1 MEEVTITN
9 AILYVIIG
17 VIGLASF
24 LLGYLLRKFAGEA
37 KIGTA
42 EVAAQR
48 ILEHA
53 RVEAEREAESK
64 KREALLEAKDEA
76 FRAKRDAEKEIRE
89 QRSEAQRLERRLIQ
103 REEHLDRKLDGV
115 EKRDQALAQREQE
128 VAKVREE
135 LQELSAVQR
144 TEMERIAGL
153 TLEEA
158 RQELLQKVEVEIRH
172 EMAQTARKIE
182 AEARETAERTAREIV
197 ALAIQRCAADH
208 TAEVTVS
215 VISLPNDEMK
225 GRIIGREG
233 RNIRALES
241 LTGVDL
247 IIDDT
252 PESVT
257 LSSFDPI
264 RREVAKMAL
273 EKLLSDGR
281 IHPARIEEMVEKA
294 QREIDTRIRDAG
306 ERAAFEAGVHGLHPE
321 ELKLLGR
328 LNFRFSY
335 GQNLLQHSIEVA
347 LLAGLMASQL
357 DADTDLARRAGL
369 LHDVG
374 KALTHEAEGTHSDIG
389 MDIARRYHEPP
400 EVLNAI
406 AYHHGDAE
414 ATSVEAVLVAAA
426 DAISASR
433 PGARKETVEM
443 YIKRLENLER
453 IATSFAGVDKA
464 YAIQAGREIRV
475 LVKPQ
480 EIDDATAASMAREMA
495 KKIEEELQYPGQI
508 KVTVLRET
516 RAVEYAK

>member
-1 MEEVTITN
+1 VTTTN
-9 AILYVIIG
+9 AVTFIIIG
-17 VIGLASF
+17 VVGLVAGF
-24 LLGYLLRKFAGEA
+24 LLGYLLRKLAGEA

-48 ILEHA
+48 ILEDA
-53 RVEAEREAESK
+53 RSAAEREAESR

-76 FRAKRDAEKEIRE
+76 FRIKRDAEREIRE
-89 QRSEAQRLERRLIQ
+89 QRAEVQRLERRLIQ
-103 REEHLDRKLDGV
+103 REESLDRKLESV

-128 VAKVREE
+128 VAKAREE
-135 LQELSAVQR
+135 LQEHGQRQR
-144 TEMERIAGL
+144 TELERIARL
-153 TLEEA
+153 TADQA
-158 RQELLQKVEVEIRH
+158 RQELLQRVEAEVRH
-172 EMAQTARKIE
+172 DAAQMIKKIE
-182 AEARETAERTAREIV
+182 AEAKETADRRAREII

-215 VISLPNDEMK
+215 VIPLPNDEMK

-264 RREVAKMAL
+264 RREVAKMTL
-273 EKLLSDGR
+273 EKLLADGR

-294 QREIDTRIRDAG
+294 QRDLETRVVEAG

-321 ELKLLGR
+321 EIKLLGR

-347 LLAGLMASQL
+347 LLAGLMAGQL
-357 DADTDLARRAGL
+357 GGDPELARRAAL
-369 LHDVG
+369 LHDIG
-374 KALTHEAEGTHSDIG
+374 KALTHEAEGSHSDLG

-414 ATSVEAVLVAAA
+414 ATCLEAILVAAA

-443 YIKRLENLER
+443 YVKRLENLER
-453 IATSFAGVDKA
+453 IATSFSGVEKA

-480 EIDDATAASMAREMA
+480 EIDDANAVAMARDMA
-495 KKIEEELQYPGQI
+495 RKIEEELQYPGQI

>member
-1 MEEVTITN
+1 VTTTS
-9 AILYVIIG
+9 AFAYVLLG
-17 VIGLASF
+17 VIGLAVF

-42 EVAAQR
+42 EVAARR
-48 ILEHA
+48 ILEEA
-53 RVEAEREAESK
+53 RAAADREAESK

-76 FRAKRDAEKEIRE
+76 FRIKRDAEKDIRE
-89 QRSEAQRLERRLIQ
+89 QRAEVQRLERRLVQ
-103 REEHLDRKLDGV
+103 REENLDRKLETQ
-115 EKRDQALAQREQE
+115 EKRDQSLAQHEQE

-135 LQELSAVQR
+135 VQALYQTGR
-144 TEMERIAGL
+144 QDLERISGL
-153 TLEEA
+153 TGEQA
-158 RQELLQKVEVEIRH
+158 RQELLQKAEAEVRYEA
-172 EMAQTARKIE
+172 AQTARKIE
-182 AEARETAERTAREIV
+182 AEAREDAERRAREVV

-215 VISLPNDEMK
+215 VIPLPNEEMK

-241 LTGVDL
+241 LTGVDF

-264 RREVAKMAL
+264 RREIAKMTL
-273 EKLLSDGR
+273 EKLLADGR

-294 QREIDTRIRDAG
+294 QRDVDTRIRDAG
-306 ERAAFEAGVHGLHPE
+306 ERSAFEAGVHGLHPE
-321 ELKLLGR
+321 EAKLLGR

-347 LLAGLMASQL
+347 LLAGLMATQL
-357 DADTDLARRAGL
+357 DADPDVARRAGL
-369 LHDVG
+369 LHDIG
-374 KALTHEAEGTHSDIG
+374 KALTHEVEGTHSDIG
-389 MDIARRYHEPP
+389 MDIARRYHEGP

-406 AYHHGDAE
+406 AYHHGGEE
-414 ATSVEAVLVAAA
+414 ATCVEAIIVAAA

-433 PGARKETVEM
+433 PGARKETVEL
-443 YIKRLENLER
+443 YVKRLENLER
-453 IATSFAGVDKA
+453 IATSFTGVERA

-475 LVKPQ
+475 LVRPH
-480 EIDDATAASMAREMA
+480 EIDDPAAAALARDMA
-495 KKIEEELQYPGQI
+495 KKIEDELEYPGQI

-516 RAVEYAK
+516 RAIEYAK

>member
-1 MEEVTITN
+1 VTPLN
-9 AILYVIIG
+9 PVLYVG
-17 VIGLASF
+17 AGLGLLVAF

-42 EVAAQR
+42 EVAAQK
-48 ILEHA
+48 IVENA
-53 RVEAEREAESK
+53 RATAEREADNK
-64 KREALLEAKDEA
+64 KREALLEARDEA
-76 FRAKRDAEKEIRE
+76 FRIKRDAEREIRE
-89 QRSEAQRLERRLIQ
+89 QRAESQRLERRLIQ
-103 REEHLDRKLDGV
+103 REEVLDRKLEAV
-115 EKRDQALAQREQE
+115 EKRDQTLAQREQE
-128 VAKVREE
+128 VTKVREE
-135 LQELSAVQR
+135 LQDQERRQR
-144 TEMERIAGL
+144 TELERIAGL
-153 TLEEA
+153 TLEQA
-158 RQELLQKVEVEIRH
+158 RHELLAKVEVEIQH
-172 EMAQTARKIE
+172 EAAQTAKKIE
-182 AEARETAERTAREIV
+182 TEARETAERTAREIV

-215 VISLPNDEMK
+215 VIPLPNDEMK

-273 EKLLSDGR
+273 EKLLADGR

-294 QREIDTRIRDAG
+294 QKEIDTRIREAG
-306 ERAAFEAGVHGLHPE
+306 ERAGFEAGVHGLHPE

-335 GQNLLQHSIEVA
+335 GQNLLQHSIEVS
-347 LLAGLMASQL
+347 LLAGLMATQL
-357 DADTDLARRAGL
+357 EANVELARRAGL
-369 LHDVG
+369 LHDIG
-374 KALTHEAEGTHSDIG
+374 KALTHEAEGTHSDLG

-414 ATSVEAVLVAAA
+414 ATCVEAILVAAA

-443 YIKRLENLER
+443 YVKRLENLER
-453 IATSFAGVDKA
+453 IATSFPGVEKA

-475 LVKPQ
+475 LVRPQ
-480 EIDDATAASMAREMA
+480 EIDDVTAASMARDMA

-516 RAVEYAK
+516 RAIEYAK

>member
-1 MEEVTITN
+1 VATTS
-9 AILYVIIG
+9 ALTYVFAG
-17 VIGLASF
+17 AVALAVF

-42 EVAAQR
+42 EVAAR
-48 ILEHA
+48 RVLEEA
-53 RVEAEREAESK
+53 RAEAHREAEAK

-76 FRAKRDAEKEIRE
+76 FRVKRDAEREVRE
-89 QRSEAQRLERRLIQ
+89 QRGEVQRLERRLVQ
-103 REEHLDRKLDGV
+103 REENLERKLETL
-115 EKRDQALAQREQE
+115 EKRDQTLANREQE
-128 VAKVREE
+128 VVRLKEE
-135 LQELSAVQR
+135 SQQVYQTARAEL
-144 TEMERIAGL
+144 ERISGM
-153 TLEEA
+153 TGEEA
-158 RQELLQKVEVEIRH
+158 RQELLRRVETEVRYDALQLARKVE
-172 EMAQTARKIE
+172 ADT
-182 AEARETAERTAREIV
+182 REDADRRAREIL

-208 TAEVTVS
+208 TADVTVS
-215 VISLPNDEMK
+215 VIPLPNDEMK

-233 RNIRALES
+233 RNIRSLES
-241 LTGVDL
+241 LTGVDF

-257 LSSFDPI
+257 LSSFDPV

-273 EKLLSDGR
+273 EKLLTDGR

-294 QREIDTRIRDAG
+294 QRELDARIRDAG
-306 ERAAFEAGVHGLHPE
+306 ERAAFESGVHGLHPE

-347 LLAGLMASQL
+347 LLSGLMATQL
-357 DADTDLARRAGL
+357 GGDAEIARRAGL
-369 LHDVG
+369 LHDIG
-374 KALTHEAEGTHSDIG
+374 KALTHEVEGTHSAIG
-389 MDIARRYHEPP
+389 MDIARRYHELPQ
-400 EVLNAI
+400 VLNAI
-406 AYHHGDAE
+406 AYHHGDAPAE
-414 ATSVEAVLVAAA
+414 CVEAVLVAAA

-443 YIKRLENLER
+443 YVKRLENLER
-453 IATSFAGVDKA
+453 IATSFPGVERA

-480 EIDDATAASMAREMA
+480 EVDDPTAAAMAREMA
-495 KKIEEELQYPGQI
+495 KKIESELEYPGQI

-516 RAVEYAK
+516 RAIEYAK

>member
-1 MEEVTITN
+1 MNPVLFLG
-9 AILYVIIG
+9 AG
-17 VIGLASF
+17 VIGLGAF

-42 EVAAQR
+42 EVAAKR
-48 ILEHA
+48 IIEDA
-53 RVEAEREAESK
+53 AVAAEREADNK
-64 KREALLEAKDEA
+64 KREALLEARDEA
-76 FRAKRDAEKEIRE
+76 FRIKRDAEREVRE
-89 QRSEAQRLERRLIQ
+89 QRAEQQRLERRLIQ
-103 REEHLDRKLDGV
+103 REETLDRKLETA
-115 EKRDQALAQREQE
+115 EKREQVLAQREQE
-128 VAKVREE
+128 VTKAREE
-135 LQELSAVQR
+135 LEELAQR
-144 TEMERIAGL
+144 QRVELERVANL
-153 TLEEA
+153 TLEQA
-158 RQELLQKVEVEIRH
+158 RQELLQKTEVEIRH
-172 EMAQTARKIE
+172 EAAQIGKKIE
-182 AEARETAERTAREIV
+182 AEARETAERSAREIV

-215 VISLPNDEMK
+215 VVPLPNDEMK

-233 RNIRALES
+233 RNIRSLES

-257 LSSFDPI
+257 ISSFDPI
-264 RREVAKMAL
+264 RREVAKMTL
-273 EKLLSDGR
+273 EKLLADGR

-294 QREIDTRIRDAG
+294 QRDIDTRIREAG

-347 LLAGLMASQL
+347 LLAGLMATQL
-357 DADTDLARRAGL
+357 GADPELARRAGV
-369 LHDVG
+369 LHDIG
-374 KALTHEAEGTHSDIG
+374 KALTHEAEGSHSDIG

-400 EVLNAI
+400 QVLNAI

-414 ATSVEAVLVAAA
+414 ATGVESILVAAA

-433 PGARKETVEM
+433 PGARKETVELYM
-443 YIKRLENLER
+443 KRLENLER
-453 IATSFAGVDKA
+453 IATSFPGVDKA

-480 EIDDATAASMAREMA
+480 EIDDTSAMTMAREMA
-495 KKIEEELQYPGQI
+495 KKIEEEMQYPGQI

-516 RAVEYAK
+516 RAIEYAK

>member
-1 MEEVTITN
+1 VTTTN
-9 AILYVIIG
+9 AVAFIIVG
-17 VIGLASF
+17 VVGLAAF

-48 ILEHA
+48 ILENA
-53 RVEAEREAESK
+53 RTMAEREAESK

-76 FRAKRDAEKEIRE
+76 FRLKRDAEREIRE
-89 QRSEAQRLERRLIQ
+89 QRTEVQRLERRLIQ
-103 REEHLDRKLDGV
+103 REETLDRKLEAVD
-115 EKRDQALAQREQE
+115 KRDEGLAQREQE
-128 VAKVREE
+128 VTKAREE
-135 LQELSAVQR
+135 LQELGQRQR
-144 TEMERIAGL
+144 TELERIASL
-153 TLEEA
+153 TVEQA
-158 RQELLQKVEVEIRH
+158 RQELLQRVESEVRH
-172 EMAQTARKIE
+172 DAAQTAKKIE
-182 AEARETAERTAREIV
+182 TEAREIADRKAREIV

-215 VISLPNDEMK
+215 VIPLPNDEMK

-273 EKLLSDGR
+273 EKLLADGR

-294 QREIDTRIRDAG
+294 QGEIDTRIREAG

-357 DADTDLARRAGL
+357 GADPELARRAAI
-369 LHDVG
+369 LHDIG
-374 KALTHEAEGTHSDIG
+374 KALTHEAEGTHSDLG

-414 ATSVEAVLVAAA
+414 ATCLEAILVAAA

-433 PGARKETVEM
+433 PGARKETVELYM
-443 YIKRLENLER
+443 KRLENLER

-480 EIDDATAASMAREMA
+480 EIDDQNAMTMAREMA

-516 RAVEYAK
+516 RAIDYAK

>member
-1 MEEVTITN
+1 MTTTN
-9 AILYVIIG
+9 AVMYVGAG
-17 VIGLASF
+17 VIGLGIF

-48 ILEHA
+48 ILESA
-53 RVEAEREAESK
+53 RSGAEREAESK

-76 FRAKRDAEKEIRE
+76 FQLKRDAEREIRE
-89 QRSEAQRLERRLIQ
+89 QRAEVQRLERRLIQ
-103 REEHLDRKLDGV
+103 REENLDHKLEGV
-115 EKRDQALAQREQE
+115 EKRDQTLAQREQE
-128 VAKVREE
+128 VAKAKEE
-135 LQELSAVQR
+135 VQELSQR
-144 TEMERIAGL
+144 HWKEIERVAGL
-153 TLEEA
+153 TTEQA
-158 RQELLQKVEVEIRH
+158 RQELLQKAEVEIRRD
-172 EMAQTARKIE
+172 AVQIGKKIE
-182 AEARETAERTAREIV
+182 AEARETAERKAREVI

-215 VISLPNDEMK
+215 VIPLPNDEMK

-257 LSSFDPI
+257 LSSFDPL

-273 EKLLSDGR
+273 EKLLADGR

-294 QREIDTRIRDAG
+294 QRDIDTRVRETG

-321 ELKLLGR
+321 EIKLLGR

-357 DADTDLARRAGL
+357 DANPELARRAAL
-369 LHDVG
+369 LHDIG
-374 KALTHEAEGTHSDIG
+374 KALTHEAEGTHSDLG

-414 ATSVEAVLVAAA
+414 ATCLEAILVAAA

-443 YIKRLENLER
+443 YVKRLENLER

-475 LVKPQ
+475 VVKPQ
-480 EIDDATAASMAREMA
+480 EIDDTTAVTMAREMA
-495 KKIEEELQYPGQI
+495 KRIEEELQYPGQI

-516 RAVEYAK
+516 RAIEYAK

>member
-1 MEEVTITN
+1 MNPVLFLG
-9 AILYVIIG
+9 AG
-17 VIGLASF
+17 VIGLGAF

-42 EVAAQR
+42 EVAAKR
-48 ILEHA
+48 IIEDA
-53 RVEAEREAESK
+53 AVAAEREADNK
-64 KREALLEAKDEA
+64 KREALLEARDEA
-76 FRAKRDAEKEIRE
+76 FRIKRDAEREGRE
-89 QRSEAQRLERRLIQ
+89 QRAEQQRLERRLIQ
-103 REEHLDRKLDGV
+103 REETLDRKLETA
-115 EKRDQALAQREQE
+115 EKREQALAQREQE
-128 VAKVREE
+128 VTKAREE
-135 LQELSAVQR
+135 LEESSQRQRVEL
-144 TEMERIAGL
+144 ERVAGL
-153 TLEEA
+153 TLEQA
-158 RQELLQKVEVEIRH
+158 RQELLQKTEIEIRH
-172 EMAQTARKIE
+172 EAAQLGKKIE
-182 AEARETAERTAREIV
+182 AEARETAERSAREIV

-215 VISLPNDEMK
+215 VVPLPNDEMK

-233 RNIRALES
+233 RNIRSLES

-257 LSSFDPI
+257 ISSFDPI
-264 RREVAKMAL
+264 RREVAKMTL
-273 EKLLSDGR
+273 EKLLADGR
-281 IHPARIEEMVEKA
+281 IHPARIEEMVEKS
-294 QREIDTRIRDAG
+294 QRDIDTRIREAG

-347 LLAGLMASQL
+347 LLAGLMATQL
-357 DADTDLARRAGL
+357 GADPELARRAGF
-369 LHDVG
+369 LHDIG

-400 EVLNAI
+400 QVLNAI

-414 ATSVEAVLVAAA
+414 ATGVESILVAAA

-433 PGARKETVEM
+433 PGARKETVELYM
-443 YIKRLENLER
+443 KRLENLER
-453 IATSFAGVDKA
+453 IATSFPGVDKA

-480 EIDDATAASMAREMA
+480 EIDDTSAMTMAREMA
-495 KKIEEELQYPGQI
+495 KKIEEEMQYPGQI

-516 RAVEYAK
+516 RAIEYAK

>member
-1 MEEVTITN
+1 MNPVLFVG
-9 AILYVIIG
+9 AG
-17 VIGLASF
+17 VIGLGAF

-42 EVAAQR
+42 EVAAKR
-48 ILEHA
+48 IIEDA
-53 RVEAEREAESK
+53 AVAADREADNK
-64 KREALLEAKDEA
+64 KREALLEARDEA
-76 FRAKRDAEKEIRE
+76 FRIKRDAEREVRE
-89 QRSEAQRLERRLIQ
+89 QRAEQQRLERRLIQ
-103 REEHLDRKLDGV
+103 REETLDRKLETA
-115 EKRDQALAQREQE
+115 EKREQTLAQREQE
-128 VAKVREE
+128 VTKAREE
-135 LQELSAVQR
+135 SEELSQR
-144 TEMERIAGL
+144 QRVELERVAGL
-153 TLEEA
+153 TLEQA
-158 RQELLQKVEVEIRH
+158 RQELLQKTEIEIRH
-172 EMAQTARKIE
+172 EAAQIGKKIE
-182 AEARETAERTAREIV
+182 AEARETAERSAREIV

-215 VISLPNDEMK
+215 VVPLPNDEMK

-233 RNIRALES
+233 RNIRSLES

-257 LSSFDPI
+257 ISSFDPI
-264 RREVAKMAL
+264 RREVAKMTL
-273 EKLLSDGR
+273 EKLLADGR
-281 IHPARIEEMVEKA
+281 IHPARIEEMVEKS
-294 QREIDTRIRDAG
+294 QRDIDTRIREAG

-347 LLAGLMASQL
+347 LLAGLMATQL
-357 DADTDLARRAGL
+357 GADPELARRAGI
-369 LHDVG
+369 LHDIG
-374 KALTHEAEGTHSDIG
+374 KALTHEAEGSHSDLG

-400 EVLNAI
+400 QVLNAI

-414 ATSVEAVLVAAA
+414 ATAVESILVAAA

-443 YIKRLENLER
+443 YMKRLENLER
-453 IATSFAGVDKA
+453 IATSFTGVEKA

-480 EIDDATAASMAREMA
+480 EIDDTSAMTMAREMA

-516 RAVEYAK
+516 RAIEYAK

>member
-1 MEEVTITN
+1 
-9 AILYVIIG
+9 
-17 VIGLASF
+17 LAGF
-24 LLGYLLRKFAGEA
+24 LLGYFLRKFAGEA

-42 EVAAQR
+42 ETAAQR
-48 ILEHA
+48 ILEDA
-53 RVEAEREAESK
+53 RAEAHREAERQQ
-64 KREALLEAKDEA
+64 REALLEAKDEA
-76 FRAKRDAEKEIRE
+76 FRLKRDAEREIRD
-89 QRSEAQRLERRLIQ
+89 QRAEVQRLERRLVQ
-103 REEHLDRKLDGV
+103 REENLDRKLEAQ
-115 EKRDQALAQREQE
+115 EKREETLAQREQE
-128 VAKVREE
+128 VAKVRSDIEE
-135 LQELSAVQR
+135 VHQAGRAEL
-144 TEMERIAGL
+144 ERVSGL
-153 TLEEA
+153 TAEQA
-158 RQELLQKVEVEIRH
+158 RGELLQRVEAESRH
-172 EMAQTARKIE
+172 DALQTARKIE
-182 AEARETAERTAREIV
+182 AEVRDDAERRAREIL

-215 VISLPNDEMK
+215 VIPLPNDEMK

-233 RNIRALES
+233 RNIRSLES
-241 LTGVDL
+241 LTGVDF

-264 RREVAKMAL
+264 RREIAKMTL
-273 EKLLSDGR
+273 EKLLADGR
-281 IHPARIEEMVEKA
+281 IHPARIEEMVEKS
-294 QREIDTRIRDAG
+294 QREVDGRIREAG

-347 LLAGLMASQL
+347 LLAGLMATQL
-357 DADTDLARRAGL
+357 GADPEIARRAGFV
-369 LHDVG
+369 HDIG
-374 KALTHEAEGTHSDIG
+374 KALTHEVEGTHSDIG

-400 EVLNAI
+400 QVLNAI

-414 ATSVEAVLVAAA
+414 AECVEAVLVAAA

-443 YIKRLENLER
+443 YVKRLENLER
-453 IATSFAGVDKA
+453 IATSFVGVERA

-475 LVKPQ
+475 LVRPL
-480 EIDDATAASMAREMA
+480 EIDDLSAAVLARAMA
-495 KKIEEELQYPGQI
+495 KKIEEELEYPGQI

-516 RAVEYAK
+516 RAIEYAK

>member
-1 MEEVTITN
+1 VV
-9 AILYVIIG
+9 A
-17 VIGLASF
+17 F

-42 EVAAQR
+42 EVAAQK
-48 ILEHA
+48 I
-53 RVEAEREAESK
+53 VENAKATAEREADNK
-64 KREALLEAKDEA
+64 KREALLEARDEA
-76 FRAKRDAEKEIRE
+76 FRIKRDAEREIRE
-89 QRSEAQRLERRLIQ
+89 QRAESQRLERRLIQ
-103 REEHLDRKLDGV
+103 REEVLDRKLEAV
-115 EKRDQALAQREQE
+115 EKRDQTLAQREQE
-128 VAKVREE
+128 VTKVREE
-135 LQELSAVQR
+135 LHDQERRQR
-144 TEMERIAGL
+144 TELERIAGL
-153 TLEEA
+153 TLEQA
-158 RQELLQKVEVEIRH
+158 RHELLAKVEVEIQH
-172 EMAQTARKIE
+172 EAAQTAKKIE
-182 AEARETAERTAREIV
+182 TEARETAERTAREIV

-215 VISLPNDEMK
+215 VIPLPNDEMK

-294 QREIDTRIRDAG
+294 QKEIDTRIREAG

-335 GQNLLQHSIEVA
+335 GQNLMQHSIEVS
-347 LLAGLMASQL
+347 LLAGLMATQL
-357 DADTDLARRAGL
+357 EANVELARRAAL
-369 LHDVG
+369 LHDIG
-374 KALTHEAEGTHSDIG
+374 KALTHEAEGTHSDLG

-414 ATSVEAVLVAAA
+414 ATCVESILVAAA

-453 IATSFAGVDKA
+453 IATSFIGVEKA

-480 EIDDATAASMAREMA
+480 EIDDATAASMARDMA

-516 RAVEYAK
+516 RAIEYAK

>member
-1 MEEVTITN
+1 MTTTS
-9 AILYVIIG
+9 AFYYLLAG
-17 VIGLASF
+17 VVGLAVF

-37 KIGTA
+37 KIGSA
-42 EVAAQR
+42 EAAAR
-48 ILEHA
+48 RVLEEA
-53 RVEAEREAESK
+53 RVTAQREAESK
-64 KREALLEAKDEA
+64 KKEALLEARDEA
-76 FRAKRDAEKEIRE
+76 FRIKRDAEKDIRE
-89 QRSEAQRLERRLIQ
+89 QRAEVQRLERRVIQ
-103 REEHLDRKLDGV
+103 REETLDRKIEAL
-115 EKRDQALAQREQE
+115 EKRDQILAQREQE
-128 VAKVREE
+128 VTKVKEE
-135 LQELSAVQR
+135 IQQLHQAERSEL
-144 TEMERIAGL
+144 ERISAL
-153 TLEEA
+153 TIEQA
-158 RQELLQKVEVEIRH
+158 RQELLQKAEAEIRY
-172 EMAQTARKIE
+172 EVAQTARKIE
-182 AEARETAERTAREIV
+182 AEAREDAERRAREVV
-197 ALAIQRCAADH
+197 ALAIQRTAADH
-208 TAEVTVS
+208 TADVTVS
-215 VISLPNDEMK
+215 VIPLPNEEMK

-233 RNIRALES
+233 RNIRTLES
-241 LTGVDL
+241 LTGVDF

-264 RREVAKMAL
+264 RREIAKMAL
-273 EKLLSDGR
+273 EKLLADGR

-321 ELKLLGR
+321 EVKLLGR

-357 DADTDLARRAGL
+357 DADAEIARRAGL
-369 LHDVG
+369 LHDIG
-374 KALTHEAEGTHSDIG
+374 KALTHEVEGTHSDIG

-414 ATSVEAVLVAAA
+414 PACVEAILVAAG
-426 DAISASR
+426 DAISAAR

-443 YIKRLENLER
+443 YVKRLENLER
-453 IATSFAGVDKA
+453 IATSFAGVERA

-480 EIDDATAASMAREMA
+480 EIDDPAAALLARDMA
-495 KKIEEELQYPGQI
+495 KKIEEELEYPGQI

-516 RAVEYAK
+516 RAIEYAK